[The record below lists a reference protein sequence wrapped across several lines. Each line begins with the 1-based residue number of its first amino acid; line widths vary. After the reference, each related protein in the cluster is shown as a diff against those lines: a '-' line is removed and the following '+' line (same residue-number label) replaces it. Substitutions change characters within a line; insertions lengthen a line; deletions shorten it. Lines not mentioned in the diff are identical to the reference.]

1 MHEIIFEKKGLSIER
16 LRLLCEV
23 AQNGGIRAAV
33 GDDPARQSLASR
45 QLKELA
51 EYVGVELC
59 RRNGRTLEM
68 TEAGDALAALG
79 GEFLKKMESFL
90 LSVRDLPIWFRLG
103 VGDSIFQ
110 WYILPRM
117 KEFQAAFP
125 RIRLQSFSYSNQEII
140 RKVEANVLDAGIV
153 RRSALGQTDLI
164 VRTIGEISYRLFVPL
179 SLLEDGGR
187 KASELPPLRSIPFCT
202 LTGNGEYAHAMDMF
216 QAAFN
221 ATPALSCS
229 SMTQM
234 YAAVESGQYAAIL
247 PHQAQR
253 SLGATRTVSYVLP
266 ELTAFTRQIAL
277 IYRPGATEDESM
289 HDTLTFLQTL
299 ITPHPGRSAYPRNPP
314 GTWFPVGSRSDGRC
328 P

>member
-1 MHEIIFEKKGLSIER
+1 MHEIVFEKKGLSIER

-68 TEAGDALAALG
+68 TEAGDALATLG

-90 LSVRDLPIWFRLG
+90 LSVRDQPVRFRLG

-117 KEFQAAFP
+117 KEFQAASP
-125 RIRLQSFSYSNQEII
+125 RVQLQSFSYSTQEII

-153 RRSALGQTDLI
+153 RGSALGRTDLV

-179 SLLEDGGR
+179 SLLEGGGR
-187 KASELPPLRSIPFCT
+187 KSSGLPSLRSIPFCT

-216 QAAFN
+216 QTAFN

-234 YAAVESGQYAAIL
+234 YAAVESGQYAAVL
-247 PHQAQR
+247 PHQAQK
-253 SLGATRTVSYVLP
+253 SLGTDRTVSYALP
-266 ELTAFTRQIAL
+266 ELAAFTRRIAL
-277 IYRPGATEDESM
+277 IYRPDAAAEESTRG
-289 HDTLTFLQTL
+289 TLTFLQTL
-299 ITPHPGRSAYPRNPP
+299 ITPHPGRPA
-314 GTWFPVGSRSDGRC
+314 
-328 P
+328 